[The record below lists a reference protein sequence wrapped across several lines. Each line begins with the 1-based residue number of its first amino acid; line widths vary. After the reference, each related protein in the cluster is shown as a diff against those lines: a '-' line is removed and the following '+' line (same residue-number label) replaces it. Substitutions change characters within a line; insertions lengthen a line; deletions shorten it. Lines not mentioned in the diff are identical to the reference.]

1 MTVDTCQSP
10 VSVKRVSPLSQSSES
25 HERTDERTDVEGLTA
40 DLSSA
45 DRSARG
51 RVDDVLQRDR
61 TNDIEDA
68 LDELEWRAAGPH
80 RWPLIRTG
88 QRDDIP
94 WITRCAVYARD
105 NGMCQV
111 CGLYRPKP
119 SNLDHIVPW
128 SAGGCDHAHNLRLTC
143 EPCNQDRSNYRDHA
157 EHIRKRPVTWWC
169 ATCYPVGYT
178 WLGHGDCS
186 PGVNCRVPAVTQR
199 GELPSRWYVKPEPI
213 DPELADVFA
222 FCAHC
227 RDYGYTEARC
237 AL

>member
-1 MTVDTCQSP
+1 MTVDICQSP
-10 VSVKRVSPLSQSSES
+10 GSVKRVSQLSQSSES

-61 TNDIEDA
+61 TNDIEDT
-68 LDELEWRAAGPH
+68 LDELEWRVAGPH

-94 WITRCAVYARD
+94 WITRCAIYIRD
-105 NGMCQV
+105 GATCQM
-111 CGLYRPKP
+111 CGLYRPNP
-119 SNLDHIVPW
+119 SNLDHVLPW

-143 EPCNQDRSNYRDHA
+143 EPCNQARSNYRDHA
-157 EHIRKRPVTWWC
+157 EHIAQRPVTWWC
-169 ATCYPVGYT
+169 IYCYPVDHEWTHHASGTCVERCLVPRVDGGT
-178 WLGHGDCS
+178 WYGAAT
-186 PGVNCRVPAVTQR
+186 PV
-199 GELPSRWYVKPEPI
+199 EPT
-213 DPELADVFA
+213 LADVFA
-222 FCAHC
+222 FYAHC
-227 RDYGYTEARC
+227 GDYGYTEARC